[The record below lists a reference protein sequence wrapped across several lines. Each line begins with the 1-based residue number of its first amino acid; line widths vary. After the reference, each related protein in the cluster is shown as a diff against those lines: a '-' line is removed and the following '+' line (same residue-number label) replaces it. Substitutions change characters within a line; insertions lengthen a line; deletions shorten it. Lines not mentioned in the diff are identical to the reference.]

1 MTFIHKKNAEL
12 KLIFKEFNDIIT
24 YQKYLNLEQ
33 SDPNQIQSFET
44 FFGVFEKIW
53 STTYEYEKYST

>member
-24 YQKYLNLEQ
+24 YQKYLNLEE

-44 FFGVFEKIW
+44 FFGVF
-53 STTYEYEKYST
+53 